1 MFTFTVGIKEPINLN
16 IYNSNGQL
24 VRRIMNQNILEPGNF
39 TIVWD
44 GNDQYGNSL
53 PNGSYN
59 YCLQGQQHGEK
70 CGIIILNRTH

>member
-16 IYNSNGQL
+16 IYNTKGQL
-24 VRRIMNQNILEPGNF
+24 VRRIMNQNVLNPGDF
-39 TIVWD
+39 TVVWD
-44 GNDQYGNSL
+44 GTDQFGNAL

-70 CGIIILNRTH
+70 CGIIILNRPQ